1 MYINLNRKKRKEIKK
16 ERKKNTLPATLHGA
30 NGVMPENP
38 PVET

>member
-1 MYINLNRKKRKEIKK
+1 MYINLNIKKKK